1 MIIPLKY
8 KICNLEVT
16 IMIIFTAIIIII
28 IIMKILFTFKPGSAT
43 DNLKEDK
50 YFEMCKTNSNSHG
63 INII

>member
-1 MIIPLKY
+1 MTQRRAVV
-8 KICNLEVT
+8 VT
-16 IMIIFTAIIIII
+16 NF
-28 IIMKILFTFKPGSAT
+28 IMKILFTFKPGSAT